1 MYVDTSFCP
10 YVLMSKKL
18 ILTSKGLRQKA
29 ITMQEQRILEL
40 RKLLHDHNYN
50 YYVKNAPTISD
61 QEFDQL
67 MDELLLL
74 EAQNPLLF
82 DPNSP
87 TQRVGSDLSG
97 DFEQVTHLRPMLS
110 LGNTYNREE
119 VAAFYERIRQG
130 LEGEA
135 FDICCELKFDGLS
148 ISLHYEE
155 GKLVRAVTRGDGVVG
170 DDVTRNVRTIRS
182 IPLLLPEGADYPES
196 FEIRGEILMPWQSF
210 EALNQQREARGE
222 ALFAN
227 PRNAASG
234 TLKSKNSAVVA
245 SRKLDAYLYELYTPE
260 ETAEGHFESL
270 QKTRSWGFKISE
282 ATCLV
287 HSLDDIYRFID
298 HWDTMR
304 RELPV
309 ATDGIVLKVN
319 NYNQRERLG
328 FTAKSPRWAIA
339 YKFQA
344 ERGRTLLN
352 EVTFQ
357 VGRTGAVTPV
367 ANMDPVQ
374 LAGTIVKRASLHNAD
389 IINQLDLHLG
399 DYVYVEKAGEIIPQI
414 VGVDT
419 EARSFM
425 PGPKVVFRTTCPEC
439 GTPLVRYEGE
449 AAHYC
454 PNDTQCPPQIKG
466 RIEHF
471 ISREAMNIDSLGP
484 ETVAS
489 LFERG
494 ILHNVA
500 DLYTL
505 TLDQLTTMEGN
516 REKSARRLLE
526 GIAESKN
533 VTFDRVLFA
542 LGIRF
547 VGKVVAKLLARQFKN
562 IDALQAA
569 SLEQLLETEGVGEI
583 IAQSVKEYF
592 SKQDNLD
599 LLERLRE
606 AGLQMELPEI
616 QLSSTLLEGMSIVIS
631 GTFTHHSREE
641 YKAIIE
647 ANGGKNV
654 SSISKKTTFIL
665 AGENMG
671 PSKLEKAQKLG
682 VEIVDEE
689 TFLERVKMRE

>member
-1 MYVDTSFCP
+1 
-10 YVLMSKKL
+10 MSKKNL
-18 ILTSKGLRQKA
+18 LSKGLRQKA

-97 DFEQVTHLRPMLS
+97 DFEQVTHQRPMLS

-119 VAAFYERIRQG
+119 VAAFYERVRQG

-155 GKLVRAVTRGDGVVG
+155 GRLVRAVTRGDGVVG

-182 IPLLLPEGADYPES
+182 IPLLLPEGVDYPEA

-270 QKTRSWGFKISE
+270 QKARAWGFKISE
-282 ATCLV
+282 ATCLA

-367 ANMDPVQ
+367 ANMEPVP

-505 TLDQLTTMEGN
+505 TLDQLTTVEGN

-533 VTFDRVLFA
+533 VTFDRVLYA

-689 TFLERVKMRE
+689 TFLERVKLRD